1 MLVIT
6 CKLFATL
13 IYGVRDI
20 EDKMRYK
27 ITQTGMAM
35 IVISTK
41 IKQGHQ
47 NYLDAPPDFA
57 RFPTLYLSHILELKQ
72 SSKYIQLTSHISTF
86 VSL

>member
-1 MLVIT
+1 MIT

-20 EDKMRYK
+20 EDKMKYK

-41 IKQGHQ
+41 KIPSEMEV
-47 NYLDAPPDFA
+47 AP
-57 RFPTLYLSHILELKQ
+57 RYNC
-72 SSKYIQLTSHISTF
+72 
-86 VSL
+86 